1 MLELIRLLETSGQ
14 TVRSDFRRWFE
25 KIPVAANWTVASD
38 YSVGNK
44 NKKSDA
50 FSFVIMP
57 KHDTDENI
65 ASWISAFAPKD
76 LKKTRTPSNDFL
88 DYFCLPVAFSYNFLV
103 EKDSNY
109 LKAAITI
116 DAMSSIA
123 KYLRDVVVDWK
134 SAEPRNEQYYSD
146 LDRKL
151 QLLEG
156 ELSSKNPSTALLR
169 RIFLVASFGALVF
182 HLIHEEK
189 SPLSIRWISDRD
201 AMFDRHDGL
210 VFDLSWLLFQIMR
223 RRSGGVIDVLRPQ
236 LIFASPLMDG
246 ITKHDELVR
255 LPDYLAGTL
264 ADYFSHLTMPKF
276 IRKINEGQLA
286 LPLVRMEDSQKS
298 AKGVHLQDLADYL
311 DARRAEGLRELKQ
324 MYG

>member
-25 KIPVAANWTVASD
+25 EIPVAASWTVASD

-57 KHDTDENI
+57 KHDTDQNI

-76 LKKTRTPSNDFL
+76 IKGTRTPSNEFL
-88 DYFCLPVAFSYNFLV
+88 DYFCSPVTFSYNFLV

-109 LKAAITI
+109 LKAAITT
-116 DAMSSIA
+116 DAMKSIA
-123 KYLRDVVVDWK
+123 KNLREVVADWK
-134 SAEPRNEQYYSD
+134 SAEPGNEQYYTD
-146 LDRKL
+146 LDGKCQ
-151 QLLEG
+151 QLER

-189 SPLSIRWISDRD
+189 SPLSIRWITDRD

-210 VFDLSWLLFQIMR
+210 AFDLAWLLFQIMR

-236 LIFASPLMDG
+236 LMFASPLMDG
-246 ITKHDELVR
+246 ITKHDEFVR

-264 ADYFSHLTMPKF
+264 ADLRLPNVMFSHPKF
-276 IRKINEGQLA
+276 PTIFNRLFVDALNNAIVEIVAPTGRVTSRRLA
-286 LPLVRMEDSQKS
+286 FGNLPQGANTIKHH
-298 AKGVHLQDLADYL
+298 K
-311 DARRAEGLRELKQ
+311 
-324 MYG
+324 

>member
-1 MLELIRLLETSGQ
+1 MFELINLLETSGQ

-25 KIPVAANWTVASD
+25 EIPVAANWTVASD

-57 KHDTDENI
+57 KHDTDQNI

-76 LKKTRTPSNDFL
+76 LKKTRTPSNEFL
-88 DYFCLPVAFSYNFLV
+88 DYFCSPVIFSYSFLV

-116 DAMSSIA
+116 DAMNSIA
-123 KYLRDVVVDWK
+123 KYLRDVVADWK
-134 SAEPRNEQYYSD
+134 STEPENEQYYTD
-146 LDRKL
+146 LDGKI
-151 QLLEG
+151 QFLED

-169 RIFLVASFGALVF
+169 RIFLVASFGAVVF
-182 HLIHEEK
+182 HLVNEEK

-210 VFDLSWLLFQIMR
+210 AFDLAWLLFQIMR
-223 RRSGGVIDVLRPQ
+223 RRSAGVIDVRRPQ

-246 ITKHDELVR
+246 ITKYEEFVR

-264 ADYFSHLTMPKF
+264 ADLRLPNAMFSHPKF
-276 IRKINEGQLA
+276 PNIFNRLFVDALNNAIVEIVAPTGRITSRRLA
-286 LPLVRMEDSQKS
+286 FGNPPQG
-298 AKGVHLQDLADYL
+298 AKKMRYH
-311 DARRAEGLRELKQ
+311 E
-324 MYG
+324 